1 MSKRKFFTKIQ
12 KKHYFQFTSIQTET
26 MRETEPFVVKE
37 AVLIRTNVSRTEIFL
52 QDERTDDVNV
62 ICAMY
67 NIRHKSIW
75 KYVRRVTI
83 GHGYLNLYE
92 RFDSANQVI
101 ETELRAGHTHEDI
114 DAFFKTGMMLER
126 AVRFFSNQIRAKFL
140 SHRSAGDR

>member
-1 MSKRKFFTKIQ
+1 
-12 KKHYFQFTSIQTET
+12 

-37 AVLIRTNVSRTEIFL
+37 AVLIRTNVSRTESFL

-101 ETELRAGHTHEDI
+101 ETELRAGHTHDDI
-114 DAFFKTGMMLER
+114 DAFFRTGMMLER